1 MEMKGARVNNNYLA
15 HQDQVIASVASKA
28 TVYGWVGSVW
38 GVVTSTDLA
47 ILAGTLVTIGG
58 FCVAF
63 YFNKR
68 KNAREKLAHEADEA
82 RKEKQQ
88 EWALREHEL
97 RMLKLNKELEVL
109 NASGK

>member
-1 MEMKGARVNNNYLA
+1 
-15 HQDQVIASVASKA
+15 
-28 TVYGWVGSVW
+28 VYGWVGSVW

-68 KNAREKLAHEADEA
+68 KNQREKLAHEADEERKQELHRWAEAEHLA
-82 RKEKQQ
+82 RMENLKRDYKC
-88 EWALREHEL
+88 EHP
-97 RMLKLNKELEVL
+97 K
-109 NASGK
+109 